1 VQHILHEC
9 WVDERPCEVVERFA
23 HALENGDLLALAA
36 EDLPCNRCRGA
47 ERTIAGLTGLRLG
60 KHERRTLLSAPGPQ
74 AWPPQIIVLRG
85 ASRTTGEGIRRAARR
100 LHRAGLL
107 TLFWRPEEYPPFDR
121 KRAVRLTPLGQA
133 LVERL
138 HGRIAAGE
146 TIRWTATLRNALLK
160 AVRQEPAELLAGFRA
175 IVEKRRGAT
184 QLGANLAAKLGNAQ
198 GAKRALEK
206 ASSLDALLR
215 ATDQATKT

>member
-23 HALENGDLLALAA
+23 HALQNSDLLALAA

-47 ERTIAGLTGLRLG
+47 DRAIAGLTGLRLG
-60 KHERRTLLSAPGPQ
+60 KHERRTLLAAPGPRLG
-74 AWPPQIIVLRG
+74 PPQIIVPRG

-107 TLFWRPEEYPPFDR
+107 TLFWRSEENPPFDR

-146 TIRWTATLRNALLK
+146 TIRWTATLRNALLT
-160 AVRQEPAELLAGFRA
+160 AVRQDTTDLLAGFRSN
-175 IVEKRRGAT
+175 VEKRREAT
-184 QLGANLAAKLGNAQ
+184 QLGALASRPL
-198 GAKRALEK
+198 
-206 ASSLDALLR
+206 
-215 ATDQATKT
+215 